1 MRALLLL
8 AVLGIIALVVYS
20 VWVTLSRDMWKRKV
34 QGMDDPVL
42 WLPRPERQEHARK
55 LLAREQEQYDIRRQ
69 EQIND
74 SLNDYMKGLN
84 YR

>member
-1 MRALLLL
+1 MRLMLLL
-8 AVLGIIALVVYS
+8 AVLGIIALVAYS
-20 VWVTLSRDMWKRKV
+20 VWVTMSRDMWKRKV
-34 QGMDDPVL
+34 KGLDDPVL
-42 WLPRPERQEHARK
+42 WLPRSERQEHARK
-55 LLAREQEQYDIRRQ
+55 LLAREQEQYDMQRQ

>member
-1 MRALLLL
+1 MRLMLLL

-20 VWVTLSRDMWKRKV
+20 VWVTMSRDMWKRKV
-34 QGMDDPVL
+34 KGLDDPVL
-42 WLPRPERQEHARK
+42 WLPRSERQEHARK
-55 LLAREQEQYDIRRQ
+55 LLAREQEQYDMQRQ